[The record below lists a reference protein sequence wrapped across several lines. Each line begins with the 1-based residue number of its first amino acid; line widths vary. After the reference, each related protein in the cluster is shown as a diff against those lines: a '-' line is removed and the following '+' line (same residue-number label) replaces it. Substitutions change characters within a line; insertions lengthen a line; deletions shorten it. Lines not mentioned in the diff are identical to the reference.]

1 MSRDPYKR
9 CDWRFISLTD
19 RSAMM
24 KIMIILICFGKPQK
38 HYLFNGRVPSSS
50 LMAVGTFILIQK
62 SSISRLNGTAIKKI
76 TFLTA
81 SLLIYD
87 YDILRL
93 VICLISSV
101 GR

>member
-9 CDWRFISLTD
+9 CDWRFINLTD

-62 SSISRLNGTAIKKI
+62 SSISRLNGTAIKKR
-76 TFLTA
+76 TFFYGFPFLYMIM
-81 SLLIYD
+81 IY
-87 YDILRL
+87 Y
-93 VICLISSV
+93 
-101 GR
+101 GW